1 MLINALGLVRVT
13 LGTFNNASSKKRFL
27 RYVVS
32 NLEPERSLTDPQY
45 CTPAMRD
52 LPNMGESVRGKS
64 PDPTPSQPPQQSTPR
79 RIIEQLRAAPNPQP
93 VATPPTTAESKAV
106 VEASS
111 SNASGG
117 WADVIW
123 QKWRWGL
130 FIAIAVIVSRLS
142 SS

>member
-1 MLINALGLVRVT
+1 MPINAPGLVRVI
-13 LGTFNNASSKKRFL
+13 LGTFNSANSKKRSPRCVTL
-27 RYVVS
+27 HP
-32 NLEPERSLTDPQY
+32 EPERCLTNAQY
-45 CTPAMRD
+45 CTPTMRD

-64 PDPTPSQPPQQSTPR
+64 SDTTPSQSQSTPR
-79 RIIEQLRAAPNPQP
+79 RVVEQSRGAPSPQSAP
-93 VATPPTTAESKAV
+93 VPPATAESKAV

-111 SNASGG
+111 SNASSG
-117 WADVIW
+117 WADLIW